1 MAEGSELRI
10 RAMTAADID
19 FAIERIREA
28 GWASQSR
35 EVFAAFLDHD
45 PRGCFVAGTGS
56 ERVGICVATR
66 YRDNAFIGELVVRR
80 DRRILGAGRL
90 LLHRALSYLDG
101 QGIRDTFLD
110 GDLNAVPYYE
120 AVGFKKIG
128 RSLRFRGRIQGRA
141 HPDVRPLRAA
151 DLDMVCARDLEFFG
165 DDRSFFLRRFAGL
178 FPELGFVR
186 ENDDGICGYIMAKPG
201 QELLAVGPWADWRP
215 GKNSP
220 HLLEHLAA
228 ASGAEVF
235 RIGVMESNEKAAAL
249 LRSFPGL
256 AETPYC
262 WFMGRGDS
270 RRLGNHP
277 ALYAI
282 GSGAKG

>member
-1 MAEGSELRI
+1 MAAGNQLRV
-10 RAMTAADID
+10 RPMSPADID

-45 PRGCFVAGTGS
+45 PRGCFIAESGS

-66 YRDNAFIGELVVRR
+66 YRANAFIGELVVRR
-80 DRRILGAGRL
+80 DRRILGAGRML
-90 LLHRALSYLDG
+90 LARALAYLDG
-101 QGIRDTFLD
+101 LGVRDVFLD

-120 AVGFKKIG
+120 SVGFKKIH
-128 RSLRFRGRIQGRA
+128 RSLRFRGPIRGKT
-141 HPDVRPLRAA
+141 HSDVRPLRPA
-151 DLDMVCARDLEFFG
+151 DLDGICARDLDFFG
-165 DDRSFFLRRFAGL
+165 DDGVFSCAASRGCTRSWGSSARATTASAVTSW
-178 FPELGFVR
+178 PS
-186 ENDDGICGYIMAKPG
+186 PG
-201 QELLAVGPWADWRP
+201 RSCWRSVPGRTGSP
-215 GKNSP
+215 GKTRRTCWNTWRR
-220 HLLEHLAA
+220 ERA
-228 ASGAEVF
+228 GVF

-249 LRSFPGL
+249 VRTFRGL
-256 AETPYC
+256 TETPYC
-262 WFMGRGDS
+262 WFMGRGES

>member
-1 MAEGSELRI
+1 MAEGNDLRV

-45 PRGCFVAGTGS
+45 PHGCFVAEAGK
-56 ERVGICVATR
+56 ERAGICIATR
-66 YRDNAFIGELVVRR
+66 YRHNAFIGELVVKR
-80 DRRILGAGRL
+80 DRRILGAGRVL
-90 LLHRALSYLDG
+90 LARALAYLDG

-128 RSLRFRGRIQGRA
+128 RSLRFRGGIRGKT
-141 HPDVRPLRAA
+141 HPDVRPLHSA
-151 DLDMVCARDLEFFG
+151 DLDGICARDLEFFG
-165 DDRSFFLRRFAGL
+165 DDRSFFLRRFATL
-178 FPELGFVR
+178 HPELFFVR
-186 ENDDGICGYIMAKPG
+186 ENDHGICGYIMAKPG

-215 GKNSP
+215 GENSA

-228 ASGAEVF
+228 ASGAGVF

-249 LRSFPGL
+249 IRSFPGL
-256 AETPYC
+256 SETPYC

>member
-1 MAEGSELRI
+1 MAENNELRV

-19 FAIERIREA
+19 FAIARIREA

-45 PRGCFVAGTGS
+45 PRGCFVAETGN
-56 ERVGICVATR
+56 ERVGICVAAR
-66 YRDNAFIGELVVRR
+66 YRGSAFIGELVVKR
-80 DRRILGAGRL
+80 DLRILGAGRL
-90 LLHRALSYLDG
+90 LLARALAYLEG
-101 QGIRDTFLD
+101 QGIRDIFLD

-128 RSLRFRGRIQGRA
+128 RSLRFRGRLQGKT
-141 HPDVRPLRAA
+141 HSDVRPLRPT
-151 DLDMVCARDLEFFG
+151 DMDVICARDLEFFG
-165 DDRSFFLRRFAGL
+165 DDRSFFLRRFAAL
-178 FPELGFVR
+178 YPELGFVR
-186 ENDDGICGYIMAKPG
+186 ENRDGICAYIMAKPG
-201 QELLAVGPWADWRP
+201 QELLAVGPWADWHP
-215 GKNSP
+215 GENSA

-249 LRSFPGL
+249 LRSRAGL

-262 WFMGRGDS
+262 WFMGRGES